1 MDMRLSSLGAGNS
14 ARRMADTVNGLSG
27 VTLRAVASRQ
37 LDKAQ
42 AFGKKYGAETAF
54 GSYEE
59 LYQDPDTDLIYIATP
74 HSFHYEQAREALLHG
89 KHVLC
94 EKPMTINSK
103 QAAELFELGREKG
116 LFVSE
121 AIWTRYLPLAEK
133 LRELLEEKV
142 IGEPRMMVVR
152 YGFQCAGIP
161 RMEEPELAGGA
172 LLDLGIYGLTVV
184 SMIFGEDIIDIKSA
198 GVLTDKG
205 MDAHSAT
212 TLTFRN
218 GRIAVVCTAMDATL
232 GDQAVI
238 YGENGRIELS
248 PVCNWDGIRILDGSG
263 TLIRHIPRPP
273 QITGF
278 DYEVQAAVEAIR
290 AGQCETRQVP
300 HATILRIMER
310 MDQLRD
316 SWGMKY
322 PGED

>member
-1 MDMRLSSLGAGNS
+1 MKKNITYLCMAAAALLVGILLSQLCIGFASRWVKAILGVKAQNHMQLSYFGRLLHSEWQDRNRRHSGDILNRLERDVLDVVNTVTETVPSMAAVCLRLLGA
-14 ARRMADTVNGLSG
+14 
-27 VTLRAVASRQ
+27 
-37 LDKAQ
+37 
-42 AFGKKYGAETAF
+42 FF
-54 GSYEE
+54 F
-59 LYQDPDTDLIYIATP
+59 LY
-74 HSFHYEQAREALLHG
+74 
-89 KHVLC
+89 
-94 EKPMTINSK
+94 
-103 QAAELFELGREKG
+103 
-116 LFVSE
+116 
-121 AIWTRYLPLAEK
+121 
-133 LRELLEEKV
+133 
-142 IGEPRMMVVR
+142 
-152 YGFQCAGIP
+152 
-161 RMEEPELAGGA
+161 
-172 LLDLGIYGLTVV
+172 
-184 SMIFGEDIIDIKSA
+184 
-198 GVLTDKG
+198 
-205 MDAHSAT
+205 
-212 TLTFRN
+212 
-218 GRIAVVCTAMDATL
+218 AMDATL